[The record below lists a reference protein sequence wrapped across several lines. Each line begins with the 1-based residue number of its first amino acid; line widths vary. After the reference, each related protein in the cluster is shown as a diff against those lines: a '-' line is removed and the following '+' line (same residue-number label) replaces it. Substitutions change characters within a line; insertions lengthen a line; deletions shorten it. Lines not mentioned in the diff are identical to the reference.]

1 MKKSAI
7 FVSLILLLVFAF
19 VLTPAPAQ
27 ADQVIKAKRHTDAF
41 SMMGQSQ
48 PAKDEEVT
56 TWLTK
61 DMMRRDE
68 GNMMTLVRYD
78 LNKICLIDHSKKTY
92 SEMNLPLDM
101 ETVLPPEAKQMLD
114 QMEMSSSVTDTGE
127 IKTINNWQCKKYL
140 VEISVSMM
148 GMSMPI
154 KMDFW
159 ASKDL
164 GIDEDLYKK
173 FYAETLSLNPMFQDM
188 VEEFKKIEGYPVRT
202 EFSMSMMGAEQKYWE
217 EVVSVEKMSAPAG
230 TYDLP
235 EGYKKTEFNPF
246 EQQR

>member
-7 FVSLILLLVFAF
+7 VVSLTFLFMLSLVF
-19 VLTPAPAQ
+19 TSPPAQ

-56 TWLTK
+56 TWLSK
-61 DMMRRDE
+61 DKMRRDE
-68 GNMMTLVRYD
+68 GDTMTLVRYD
-78 LNKICLIDHSKKTY
+78 LNKIYWVNHPKKTY
-92 SEMNLPLDM
+92 SEIDLPLDM

-114 QMEMSSSVTDTGE
+114 QMEVSSSITDTGE
-127 IKTINNWQCKKYL
+127 TKTINNWQCKKYL
-140 VEISVSMM
+140 FEISVSMM

-159 ASKDL
+159 TSKDL
-164 GIDEDLYKK
+164 GIDEEMYKK
-173 FYAETLSLNPMFQDM
+173 FYADTLSMNPMFQDM
-188 VEEFKKIEGYPVRT
+188 VDELKKIEGYPVRT

-235 EGYKKTEFNPF
+235 EGYTKTEFNPF

>member
-1 MKKSAI
+1 MKKSTI
-7 FVSLILLLVFAF
+7 VVSLTILFMFSLVF
-19 VLTPAPAQ
+19 TAPYAQ

-56 TWLTK
+56 TWLSK
-61 DMMRRDE
+61 DKMRRDE
-68 GNMMTLVRYD
+68 GDTMTLVRYD
-78 LNKICLIDHSKKTY
+78 MNKIYLINHPKKAY
-92 SEMNLPLDM
+92 SEIDLPLDM

-114 QMEMSSSVTDTGE
+114 QIEVSSSVTDTGE
-127 IKTINNWQCKKYL
+127 TKTINNWQCKKYL
-140 VEISVSMM
+140 VEIAVSMM

-154 KMDFW
+154 TMDFW
-159 ASKDL
+159 TSKDL

-188 VEEFKKIEGYPVRT
+188 VDEFKKIEGYPVRT
-202 EFSMSMMGAEQKYWE
+202 EFSMNMMGSEQKNWE

-235 EGYKKTEFNPF
+235 EGYTKTEFNPF